1 MGPHV
6 ALTKRTVSFPP
17 TFPYTDRQG
26 KMDQTVNRR
35 EQAVEAFTTSL
46 ALELPWT
53 QLHHICYWELIWTYA
68 ALFNWESSAD
78 FAGRMLRE
86 KYKIVVRLIPH
97 YNAVRVATAH
107 FNNEADID
115 KLVVALDEI
124 VRGN

>member
-1 MGPHV
+1 
-6 ALTKRTVSFPP
+6 
-17 TFPYTDRQG
+17 
-26 KMDQTVNRR
+26 MDQTVNRR

-86 KYKIVVRLIPH
+86 NKWSPATYAYLHGAMLLMLGRKKEAGDVFKTVRNGRWL
-97 YNAVRVATAH
+97 
-107 FNNEADID
+107 
-115 KLVVALDEI
+115 
-124 VRGN
+124 

>member
-1 MGPHV
+1 
-6 ALTKRTVSFPP
+6 
-17 TFPYTDRQG
+17 
-26 KMDQTVNRR
+26 VNVYRHIATLSDYAKLR
-35 EQAVEAFTTSL
+35 LS
-46 ALELPWT
+46 ELPYL
-53 QLHHICYWELIWTYA
+53 QLMSPLPFEQSSGLVAFKAPGNSCYEI
-68 ALFNWESSAD
+68 
-78 FAGRMLRE
+78 GRMLRE